1 MLRSVRRFRNMPC
14 NESQPQDEPAIRISN
29 RQALLSA
36 VQQFD
41 LSLSRRAEID
51 TVSFSFRLYR
61 LEIGGLSF
69 GYPVER
75 GFQQGCRWSNIKER
89 RMDLLSIYAPAN
101 RVRMLVLAT
110 LLTAGVAVV
119 DWWAT
124 HYISLGF
131 LYLFPIIIFG
141 GFFSR
146 SRIIGVALLCAVLQ
160 EAFSNLPESEVV
172 IRLLFSSVGFV
183 GTGLFISEMVRN
195 RRIVLKHS
203 EELEDAEKQLRSLIE
218 SSPAAIVTIDS
229 QGKVL
234 VANEAAQ
241 QLLAPGKAPLQ
252 GQAIKLYL
260 PALETVLKTQ
270 SLREFRTTLQCTGQK
285 TDGEVFLAGVWFST
299 YSTISGP
306 RLAAIVVDLSEDLR
320 NREDLS
326 LDHLLKNSR
335 ILMST
340 VAHEIRNLSG
350 AVLVVHKNLSRIKDL
365 ETNEDFRALGGLI
378 QSLERI
384 SALELGLTPAQNGE
398 VVELTSVL
406 DELRI
411 LIENTYHESEITVR
425 WDIQEPLPLVWA
437 DRYGLVQVFLNL
449 AKNSQ
454 RAMISSETKR
464 LRISAREEN
473 GKVIIRFE
481 DTGVG
486 VTSPENLFRPFQRGA
501 KSTGIGLYVSRAIM
515 RSFGGELAHEPR
527 TEGSCF
533 TVVLPLHVAAEEA
546 VNA

>member
-1 MLRSVRRFRNMPC
+1 MGIFRRLRTY
-14 NESQPQDEPAIRISN
+14 
-29 RQALLSA
+29 LSA
-36 VQQFD
+36 IHEKVVFIHAPSGATFNEQ
-41 LSLSRRAEID
+41 R
-51 TVSFSFRLYR
+51 T
-61 LEIGGLSF
+61 
-69 GYPVER
+69 
-75 GFQQGCRWSNIKER
+75 
-89 RMDLLSIYAPAN
+89 MDLLSIYAPAN
-101 RVRMLVLAT
+101 RAKMLALASF
-110 LLTAGVAVV
+110 LIAGIAVV

-141 GFFSR
+141 GFLPR
-146 SRIIGVALLCAVLQ
+146 APIVAIALLCAVLQ
-160 EAFSNLPESEVV
+160 EAFSNLPESEAV
-172 IRLLFSSVGFV
+172 IRLLFSSAGFV

-229 QGKVL
+229 KGKVL
-234 VANEAAQ
+234 LANEAAQ
-241 QLLAPGKAPLQ
+241 QLLAPGAKPLQ
-252 GQAIKLYL
+252 GQAIKSYL
-260 PALETVLKTQ
+260 PALEMVLKTQ
-270 SLREFRTTLQCTGQK
+270 SLRPFRTTLQCTGQK

-299 YSTISGP
+299 YDTIAGP

-320 NREDLS
+320 NSEDLS

-350 AVLVVHKNLSRIKDL
+350 AVLVVHKNLSRITDL
-365 ETNEDFRALGGLI
+365 ETNEDFRALGGLM

-384 SALELGLTPAQNGE
+384 SALELGSTPTQNGE
-398 VVELTSVL
+398 VVELLSVL

-411 LIENTYHESEITVR
+411 LIETTYHESEITVQ
-425 WDIQEPLPLVWA
+425 WDIQKGLPLVWA

-454 RAMISSETKR
+454 RAMMSTQSKI
-464 LRISAREEN
+464 LRIAARQEN
-473 GKVIIRFE
+473 GRVIIRFE
-481 DTGVG
+481 DTGTG
-486 VTSPENLFRPFQRGA
+486 VFSPENLFRPFQRGA

-515 RSFGGELAHEPR
+515 RSFGGDLANEPR
-527 TEGSCF
+527 SEGSCF
-533 TVVLPLHVAAEEA
+533 TVVLPLQVAAEEV